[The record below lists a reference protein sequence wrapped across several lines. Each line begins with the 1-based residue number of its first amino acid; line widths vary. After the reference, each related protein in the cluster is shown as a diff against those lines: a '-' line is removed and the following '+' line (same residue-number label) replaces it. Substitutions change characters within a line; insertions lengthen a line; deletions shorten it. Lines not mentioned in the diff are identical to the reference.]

1 MFTYPLIYP
10 KEVSIREV
18 GPRDGLQ
25 NEAAWVPTEQKI
37 ALINALSHSGLK
49 RIEAVSF
56 VHPKAIPQMRD
67 ATEVMA
73 GIERVPGVTYSAIV
87 PNLAGAKRAIKA
99 GVDEVEI
106 FLSASESHNLNNVRM
121 SVEQSL
127 SAAREIAAEL
137 GTANLP
143 FDAVISTAF
152 GCPYEGD
159 VPMERVFWV
168 AERLLELS
176 PAPIRLTLGD
186 TTGMAN
192 PAQVHALVTA
202 CERRFPNVTLSLHFH
217 NTRGAGLA
225 NVLAGLLAEVRYFDS
240 SLGGL
245 GGCPYAPGATGNIT
259 TEDLVNMLHDMGIQ
273 TGLDLEKLIE
283 CAILAQGY
291 VNRELPGQVMKA
303 GPRIRR
309 MKDEG

>member
-1 MFTYPLIYP
+1 MLTYPKQI
-10 KEVSIREV
+10 SIREV

-37 ALINALSHSGLK
+37 ELINALSHTGLK

-67 ATEVMA
+67 AAEVI
-73 GIERVPGVTYSAIV
+73 GRIERQPGVVYSAIV
-87 PNLAGAKRAIKA
+87 PNALGARRAVEA
-99 GVDEVEI
+99 RMDEVEI
-106 FLSASESHNLNNVRM
+106 FLSASESHNRKNVRM
-121 SVEQSL
+121 SVEESL
-127 SAAREIAAEL
+127 AAAQEIADVTGEA
-137 GTANLP
+137 GLP

-159 VPMERVFWV
+159 VPVERVMWV
-168 AERLLELS
+168 AERLLELT
-176 PAPIRLTLGD
+176 PLPLRITLGD

-192 PAQVHALVTA
+192 PAQVDTIVT
-202 CERRFPNVTLSLHFH
+202 EFRRRFPDVTLSLHFH

-225 NVLAGLLAEVRYFDS
+225 NVLAGMLAGVTLFDA

-259 TEDLVNMLHDMGIQ
+259 TEDLVNMLHDMGVA
-273 TGLDLEKLIE
+273 TGVDLDKLIE
-283 CAILAQGY
+283 CAKLAQQY
-291 VNRELPGQVMKA
+291 VGRELPSQVLKA
-303 GPRIRR
+303 GPRSRLTPFA
-309 MKDEG
+309 

>member
-1 MFTYPLIYP
+1 MLNFP

-37 ALINALSHSGLK
+37 ALINALSHTGLK

-67 ATEVMA
+67 AAEVIA
-73 GIERVPGVTYSAIV
+73 GIERGPGVIYSAIV
-87 PNLAGAKRAIKA
+87 PNVAGAKRAVEAK
-99 GVDEVEI
+99 VDEVEI
-106 FLSASESHNLNNVRM
+106 FLSASESHNQKNVRM
-121 SVEQSL
+121 PVEASL
-127 SAAREIAAEL
+127 AAAREVAAVL
-137 GTANLP
+137 GAASMP

-159 VPMERVFWV
+159 VPVERVMWV
-168 AERLLELS
+168 AEKLLELS
-176 PAPIRLTLGD
+176 PQPIRLTLGD

-192 PAQVHALVTA
+192 PLQVSIIV
-202 CERRFPNVTLSLHFH
+202 EEFKRRFPSVTLALHFH
-217 NTRGAGLA
+217 NTRGSGLA
-225 NVLAGLLAEVRYFDS
+225 NVLAGLQAGVAHFDS

-273 TGLDLEKLIE
+273 TGIDLAKLIE
-283 CAILAQGY
+283 CARLAQDFVG
-291 VNRELPGQVMKA
+291 RELPSQVLKA
-303 GPRIRR
+303 GPRTRLTPFS
-309 MKDEG
+309 

>member
-1 MFTYPLIYP
+1 MLNFP

-37 ALINALSHSGLK
+37 ALINALSHTGLK

-67 ATEVMA
+67 AAEVIA
-73 GIERVPGVTYSAIV
+73 GIERGPGVTYSAIV
-87 PNLAGAKRAIKA
+87 PNVAGARRAVEAK
-99 GVDEVEI
+99 VDEVEI
-106 FLSASESHNLNNVRM
+106 FLSASESHNQKNVRM
-121 SVEQSL
+121 PVEVSL
-127 SAAREIAAEL
+127 AAAREVAEVLGAA
-137 GTANLP
+137 NMP

-159 VPMERVFWV
+159 VPVERVMWV
-168 AERLLELS
+168 AEKLLELS
-176 PAPIRLTLGD
+176 PQPIRLTLGD

-192 PAQVHALVTA
+192 PLQVSIIV
-202 CERRFPNVTLSLHFH
+202 EEFKRRFPGVTLALHFH
-217 NTRGAGLA
+217 NTRGSGLA
-225 NVLAGLLAEVRYFDS
+225 NVLAGLQGGVAHFDS

-273 TGLDLEKLIE
+273 TGIDLAKLIE
-283 CAILAQGY
+283 CARLAQDFVG
-291 VNRELPGQVMKA
+291 RELPSQVLKA
-303 GPRIRR
+303 GPRTRLTPFS
-309 MKDEG
+309 

>member
-1 MFTYPLIYP
+1 MLNFP

-37 ALINALSHSGLK
+37 ALINALSHTGLK

-67 ATEVMA
+67 AAEVIA
-73 GIERVPGVTYSAIV
+73 GIERGPGVTYSAIV
-87 PNLAGAKRAIKA
+87 PNVAGARRAVEAK
-99 GVDEVEI
+99 VDEVEI
-106 FLSASESHNLNNVRM
+106 FLSASESHNQKNVRM
-121 SVEQSL
+121 PVEASL
-127 SAAREIAAEL
+127 AAAREVAAVL
-137 GTANLP
+137 GAANMP

-159 VPMERVFWV
+159 VPVERVMWV
-168 AERLLELS
+168 AEKLLELS
-176 PAPIRLTLGD
+176 PQPIRLTLGD

-192 PAQVHALVTA
+192 PLQVSIMVD
-202 CERRFPNVTLSLHFH
+202 EFKRRFPGVTLALHFH
-217 NTRGAGLA
+217 NTRGSGLA
-225 NVLAGLLAEVRYFDS
+225 NVLAGLQGGVAHFDA

-273 TGLDLEKLIE
+273 TGIDLNKLIE
-283 CAILAQGY
+283 CARLAQDFVG
-291 VNRELPGQVMKA
+291 RELPSQVLKA
-303 GPRIRR
+303 GPRTRLTPFS
-309 MKDEG
+309 